1 MPVAIL
7 TMRDPYG
14 EACNRI
20 EHPTQMLADITRA
33 DQYGAVLLLTEFE
46 TLVQGH
52 FPFLVFF
59 IGMIDCPAGE
69 LIGAIGPFKI
79 TRLCHRRSEEQ
90 TSEIQS
96 LMRISYAI
104 FCLKKKR
111 TKHQRKNSTVSI
123 QPTTKKSSAT

>member
-20 EHPTQMLADITRA
+20 EHPTQMLADIARA

-79 TRLCHRRSEEQ
+79 PRLCHMRSEEH
-90 TSEIQS
+90 TSELQS
-96 LMRISYAI
+96 LMRQSYAV
-104 FCLKKKR
+104 FCLQKKKHNKYQ
-111 TKHQRKNSTVSI
+111 TIQTEKLST
-123 QPTTKKSSAT
+123 TT

>member
-20 EHPTQMLADITRA
+20 EHPTQMLADIARA

-79 TRLCHRRSEEQ
+79 PRLCHMDAEPEMLRH
-90 TSEIQS
+90 TD
-96 LMRISYAI
+96 
-104 FCLKKKR
+104 
-111 TKHQRKNSTVSI
+111 RKSTRLNSSH
-123 QPTTKKSSAT
+123 

>member
-20 EHPTQMLADITRA
+20 EHPTQMLADIARA
-33 DQYGAVLLLTEFE
+33 DPYGAILLLTEFG

-59 IGMIDCPAGE
+59 IGLIDCPAGQ
-69 LIGAIGPFKI
+69 LIGAIGPLQIPLPSQMNAEPEMQEARESWK
-79 TRLCHRRSEEQ
+79 E
-90 TSEIQS
+90 
-96 LMRISYAI
+96 
-104 FCLKKKR
+104 KDVKD
-111 TKHQRKNSTVSI
+111 
-123 QPTTKKSSAT
+123 